1 MILILILDGLLLLAV
16 LITIWALFQWNLRS
30 RDVVIMMTVLLIA
43 LVAVYFVNHLFIE
56 QLITETDLQLPTLS
70 ESGG

>member
-1 MILILILDGLLLLAV
+1 VILILILDGLLLLAV